1 MAVTAAGVTHVGTVA
16 DAAGDVVVLDTAS
29 GAVDVHV
36 VTASGG
42 GAAGPAVPLL
52 LRVVERARSG
62 GGRGDPARGGFRAR
76 LLEREVEGAPV
87 VVGVATPPE
96 ELRGILTVGRDHVCV
111 RDRDGVETFVPLAWV
126 AWVRAA
132 DG

>member
-1 MAVTAAGVTHVGTVA
+1 MTAAGVTHVGTVA

-62 GGRGDPARGGFRAR
+62 GGRGDPRGAGSGPGSSSARSRALR
-76 LLEREVEGAPV
+76 SSSASRR
-87 VVGVATPPE
+87 PPRS
-96 ELRGILTVGRDHVCV
+96 LRGILTVGRDHVCV